1 MPSIT
6 PEKLK
11 EITALAE
18 SVPEAF
24 KLKCFELLLTHFLAG
39 DQPPKEKKLQ
49 PKEDEQE
56 RGSSKT
62 DFILPIDVKAFLNQ
76 YSLEESILQKL
87 FLIEGSEIRPVYK
100 LNIHKKAKAQ
110 MSHALLLA
118 LENAL
123 SSGEFKF
130 AVDALRQRCIEQKC
144 YDKPNFMA
152 VLDRNK
158 NLYKSYDPKKDIH
171 LSTDGKAELADV
183 FEQFN

>member
-1 MPSIT
+1 MLSIT

-24 KLKCFELLLTHFLAG
+24 RLKCFELLLTHFLAG
-39 DQPPKEKKLQ
+39 DQTATEKKIPAKGDAQ
-49 PKEDEQE
+49 VKD
-56 RGSSKT
+56 GSKT

-76 YSLEESILQKL
+76 YSLDESTLQKL
-87 FLIEGSEIRPVYK
+87 FLIEGPEIRPVYK
-100 LNIHKKAKAQ
+100 LTIHKKAKAQ

-130 AVDALRQRCIEQKC
+130 SVDALRQRCIDQKC

-158 NLYKSYDPKKDIH
+158 NLYKSYDPKKDIQ
-171 LSTDGKAELADV
+171 LSTEGKAELADV
-183 FEQFN
+183 FEQFK